1 MRKGVGIKVSM
12 MVVAAAALL
21 GGCGSSVRSE
31 SLRDP
36 SAAEMGPVTTKQQ
49 ISNGMAHTADT
60 NLRLF
65 WDDMGRFWL
74 FDRPSHLTPY
84 PIK

>member
-1 MRKGVGIKVSM
+1 MRKRVGIKLSLAIATSV
-12 MVVAAAALL
+12 ALL
-21 GGCGSSVRSE
+21 AGCSSVRDQTLAE
-31 SLRDP
+31 P
-36 SAAEMGPVTTKQQ
+36 SPGMMGPNSTNAE
-49 ISNGMAHTADT
+49 INNGMAYTTDT

-65 WDDMGRFWL
+65 WDDMGRMWL

>member
-1 MRKGVGIKVSM
+1 MRKAVGLKVGLGF
-12 MVVAAAALL
+12 VVAATLL
-21 GGCGSSVRSE
+21 GGCADAVRRE
-31 SLRDP
+31 SLADP
-36 SAAEMGPVTTKQQ
+36 TPAQMGPVTTAAQVN
-49 ISNGMAHTADT
+49 NGIAHTADT
-60 NLRLF
+60 NLRLM